1 MQKYLAKLKRGFA
14 MFLAVLT
21 LVGIMPT
28 SVFAVDVAEGTVKV
42 TNVPSMSNGSC
53 PGFGTTGLLH
63 IIEVTLPDGRT
74 EVAFCNDH
82 HKALNG
88 GNVGDVWTQ
97 SGPVTSEVAIAFLT
111 WYYHQFDTGN
121 WAQGEGSWGT
131 RDTKADHP
139 RHAQANAL
147 TQAIV
152 WEVQGNNKYDVL
164 MSEGN
169 YDAGPENKYGYSDS
183 SWKLLQDIGKVY
195 AAACKT
201 VRGWSEFDMSDAI
214 ASDHVFKDS
223 WVDYCASLCAAI
235 LTKYQEGGYPKMGF
249 SIYTAPDNKTQPMI
263 TRTPPNPDTPVMWVK
278 IRKVDETG
286 APLAGATFSFK
297 ASLGDGAERT
307 VGTATTAS
315 DGWAVLRVDA
325 DLLGGLTS
333 ATITATETKAP
344 AGYEVDPSPHQGT
357 ANTTDNATR
366 ETAAD
371 LAPGGVTNKKD
382 KEDGD
387 SDILTKVDARTN
399 KGVGPAVF
407 TFEGQ
412 SNPNQGKG
420 LVRFYST
427 PGNELSA
434 ASIQYAGSKSDF
446 ELPIVGAT
454 GWATKDMAGLS
465 IGTAFTIVEETS
477 DGGWKVKTKSGEATI
492 SASDAKLCMINL
504 VDVVPSIGV
513 DLVNANKAIY
523 KSSGKSLD
531 GVTGQKLYTSGKL
544 PNNRFGGESMYLVP
558 LNYQTAMDVAKAQK
572 AALAAGKTLVVFDAY
587 RPREVQDKVSNA
599 LQDLY
604 NSDAAVKKA
613 IDKDENGTSW
623 GTSWFISIPND
634 AQNKRSNHQRG
645 VSVDICLATVN
656 DKKSVNVGDMSVDIP
671 VSWTLGDTP
680 SAMHELSA
688 AGTATTKPDY
698 SCKTLTEGVKATSA
712 KQLNE
717 IMTGAGMSLLPSEWW
732 HFDGSNKNDPNV
744 RNLKGTFQVSDCLST
759 APDKAAE
766 EGGTGESGAGTGG
779 GEGGNPSTPGGTGGG
794 GTGGG
799 STGGSGGTGS
809 SSAGPGAANDG
820 YYKEDWK
827 TDDNGLLHLQWT
839 DPKGENYIPPGE
851 YTVTEKTPPPGY
863 DHTDEA
869 RHIVLNADGSF
880 SGKLVFKNN
889 KLRSLQIK
897 KVSMDNKPLAGAQFD
912 IYKDGKLLTSCTT
925 GDDGTF
931 TYSGAGG
938 DGIPDGL
945 YHVVETAPPPGYLLP
960 YENSQYVDIRAA
972 NLTENETVVLTFKN
986 YEDSIIRIEKYKEGT
1001 VKGLEGATFEV
1012 MIEGEILGTYKSG
1025 PDGSIEITPEEYGA
1039 FLQKNGWTN
1048 RTSWTIAVR
1057 EVTPPDGYLLG
1068 DDQWQIQELHQGEIL
1083 KKFVFEDIPY
1093 PSIEI
1098 YKRDI
1103 NHPETMLQGATFEV
1117 MVDGHG
1123 IGDYTTDQD
1132 GKIVIDYEKYKRF
1145 LGDEGTDDG
1154 YTDKKLFDISVREIR
1169 APEGYLIND
1178 GDWKVKPLYRSQS
1191 PLVFEFD
1198 DMAYPEIWVRKSDS
1212 EDHEKH
1218 LAGTEFS
1225 MEIDGIEGAHLQFT
1239 TTEEDVKNNDG
1250 WHKITYEEFERFLQD
1265 VGGKE
1270 VDWRGYTISVTELHP
1285 TQFYNRDPQLG
1296 SPAGKDFTLTGQ
1308 LGPNQSVIK
1317 FDFYDTHYRS
1327 LKVTKI
1333 DSETGWELKGAEFT
1347 LKCVSLEDTTLNNS
1361 QASGGWDAGVSRQG
1375 LTNAEGY
1382 YVFENL
1388 PNGIYE
1394 LTETHPPQGY
1404 HSIDDTDSTLRG
1416 YWTDTKKSGTRTI
1429 EITSASGSDGQ
1440 PGVQNRVIEYTYAN
1454 QPKSG
1459 LKILKQDGVNREPIE
1474 SARFRITP
1482 LAPLEMEPFERE
1494 TDANGVIVI
1503 ESDLTN
1509 GSYMVEEI
1517 YVPEPYNLDKTP
1529 QYVEIDGQHD
1539 AYSIVFN
1546 NYADGYVYVR
1556 KLDNITGLPCAGAE
1570 FEITTADGKKVDQVR
1585 ITDSSGY
1592 VKFGP
1597 LTPGESYIVTET
1609 KAPPGH
1615 DITTPN
1621 WQSFTVPANTS
1632 GWVKELIFKDD
1643 PLANLWLR
1651 KIDAETGK
1659 GLQGAEFKITDAAGK
1674 IVKNN
1679 LVTDNE
1685 GYIKV
1690 NGLEKGHYTAT
1701 EITAPIGYMLPEGK
1715 DADTHIYLEYGKT
1728 ETILVKNT
1736 KPGGLI
1742 IRKTD
1747 AGTREA
1753 LAGAVFQLYDIN
1765 DTPIGAPVKTGA
1777 DGYARWADLEPGQYQ
1792 VEEIEAPSGY
1802 ARTTERRKFEVKKF
1816 TATEYEW
1823 VNAEEATITIYKR
1836 DGETQLPLAGAEFE
1850 IRDLNGGVVE
1860 RLTTDI
1866 HGSATSKK
1874 LPLGYYQVVETKAP
1888 HGYQIVETKTDPI
1901 EVKAGSPVVV
1911 ERDNWSDKSIIIRKR
1926 DVNTQQPLQGAWFE
1940 LQTVDGEILQDA
1952 ICTDTSGVAV
1962 TKKVEPGMYYL
1973 VETKAP
1979 DGYRIITER
1988 ILVEVEDGKGKSID
2002 IDNMPET
2009 IVQIYKTDAVTGDP
2023 IANTEF
2029 ALKDKHGKVVEI
2041 LMTDISGWAY
2051 SQPIPAGDYVVEE
2064 TQAAPGYVRD
2074 TEVHHVEVEEGKNFT
2089 LMIKNQPGE
2098 HIIVTK
2104 VDGTEATGQGDASRK
2119 PLAGAVFELETDNT
2133 TGDCKLIGTYTTD
2146 EYGKFEVEGI
2156 APGFYRL
2163 HEITAPD
2170 GYALPEGEDAYTRI
2184 CVKAENP
2191 GGASSALNQF
2201 VIENVKLGT
2210 LIVRKVD
2217 VKDNKPIAGAVFD
2230 LKTVDGNYIGRK
2242 ETDSNG
2248 EIIWNNL
2255 KAGFYVATEVIAP
2268 DNYDPTQCPS
2278 QNVEVKNGQTSTI
2291 TFKDEAY
2298 GSLVIILQDKHT
2310 GDYLEGGQF
2319 IVTRLSDMTIV
2330 FDSKTD
2336 ITGNLVVGN
2345 LQPGWY
2351 EVTEKFAPDGY
2362 TIIESTQKIEVR
2374 LGIQQTLYFVNE
2386 TAGLVIEKVDS
2397 QNTDKTLSGARFKV
2411 TRVADNEVVGEYV
2424 TDNSGA
2430 ALLSNLT
2437 PGYYMVEEVAAPLG
2451 YEIDDPKPQ
2460 QVDVHGGKTA
2470 HVTFRDTA
2478 RASITVSIVD
2488 KDTQKPLANCTV
2500 EVWKQNGDKINQW
2513 TSDKS
2518 GLIETEKMQPGFYV
2532 LKLVKVTDGYKATV
2546 SETTVELKSGVECT
2560 YKFECTASGGAT
2572 VIGKDE
2578 NGNTLAGVKFRVTLA
2593 DGTLIGEYVTK
2604 ADGTYDLSGLAPGNY
2619 IISWL
2624 SGPAGY
2630 EVITSTQNVTIT
2642 ANGSTSIEIIHKQL
2656 SNLTIEVRDEATKKG
2671 LDGCKVEIWLQNGDL
2686 VKTLVTDA
2694 TGLITAEG
2702 LNPGIYVVKLISWA
2716 DGFSFT
2722 KTEQVITVTNNRT
2735 ITVQFEGASSGS
2747 LRVDATG
2754 NNDSAMAGVKFELKD
2769 SEGKTVGTY
2778 ETAANGVVTIDKLA
2792 AGKYVVVETSCA
2804 AGYNIPEANKSVHV
2818 EIKSGS
2824 SASVTLKHVAE
2835 SNVTINVQDK
2845 NTHAGIT
2852 GVTVEIWQQN
2862 GQLIKTLT
2870 SDSTGVLNFGGLA
2883 NGFYVVKIINADAIT
2898 GYKAE
2903 TTETVIEVKTGVA
2916 VNFTFNFVSGGG
2928 ITVNAQDA
2936 ENKLVPGV
2944 QFEVKTLTGETVGTY
2959 TTDSTGSYVINNLAA
2974 GNYTVTVI
2982 SAPADYNIDES
2993 TKSQTVEVKSNA
3005 NVTVTFKFVALSELN
3020 INAMVQGTRAPLQG
3034 VTIEIWQQNGS
3045 KVNEFVSGSDGRF
3058 VIDSLPNGIYVVKV
3072 VKVPDGHT
3080 AVTSETTIEISTGK
3094 KIDYT
3099 FEFVADGILKVQS
3112 ADNANAAIV
3121 GMQFT
3126 LTDLNGTAIGGTY
3139 TTGSDG
3145 SYTFPSMD
3153 PGWYVIT
3160 ETKAPDGYVINEAA
3174 KTQKVEVKAGMI
3186 ATLTFQHSKIFGL
3199 QIRSTV
3205 SGTGAGLAGVTYKIT
3220 TLDNV
3225 AVATVTSDAAGIAF
3239 NALQPG
3245 WYVVT
3250 PGTAPAGYSFTDTT
3264 PKNVE
3269 VKGDGLT
3276 VVDFTLTQ
3284 AASMRIKVIDGTTGV
3299 GIYNVRVQLK
3309 NSAGECIKEY
3319 YTNDQGYINL
3329 DVNVSAGGYL
3339 IEMISA
3345 PEGYIVDKMPHTIEA
3360 NSGSTTEIVY
3370 KLFKEGGQ
3378 IQVVVTS
3385 ADANKT
3391 LDLPAG
3397 TPLEGAVFEI
3407 ENPDT
3412 YQIVG
3417 QMISDSRGIAASGA
3431 LPIGRYTVKMV
3442 NAPAYYAVNSTFNPE
3457 VRIKVN
3463 NDVVREAVTV
3473 KSANLKVNVSQ
3484 KTNATAK
3491 AGSTI
3496 RVDVLTANNASDT
3509 RLNNFFL
3516 HIKVP
3521 TDAARIVSINPG
3533 TWNSA
3538 VWYTISY
3545 KTTAR
3550 DYTQIGAK
3558 LSSENNYTFDLST
3571 QSLGLMPGEYVTDVR
3586 FEFGT
3591 VSAGFAMKTKTT
3603 YGLYIQGVPNGYK
3616 MLSRIEA
3623 GGATGQVQLTTN
3635 TNVATPGLN
3644 ALPGGGQ
3651 PTVGQSSSQWV
3662 TGTAMSTVT
3671 ITNKGKLPK
3680 TGY

>member
-1 MQKYLAKLKRGFA
+1 MQKYLAKLKRGLA
-14 MFLAVLT
+14 VFLAVLT
-21 LVGIMPT
+21 LVGIMPM
-28 SVFAVDVAEGTVKV
+28 SVFAEESVPNTITCNKV
-42 TNVPSMSNGSC
+42 PHMDPNHKMETFGSNAY
-53 PGFGTTGLLH
+53 LH
-63 IIEVTLPDGRT
+63 IIDFKVGSRNSDVVFCGDHNLSLGQHSNGCTWTKSGDITDDFLCAILTIYYT
-74 EVAFCNDH
+74 ELDN
-82 HKALNG
+82 
-88 GNVGDVWTQ
+88 
-97 SGPVTSEVAIAFLT
+97 
-111 WYYHQFDTGN
+111 
-121 WAQGEGSWGT
+121 GSWT
-131 RDTKADHP
+131 PQDP
-139 RHAQANAL
+139 VNSNHAAVNGA
-147 TQAIV
+147 TQALV
-152 WEVQGNNKYDVL
+152 WLILGESPGRYQALLDEADITSDHEHHYGISDANWPLMEKLADMRVNGFNTAWKGTGQTYDDGVSDESPYKGNPRAHAANLLARDLARYKAGELNKYAFAMYQPTGDH
-164 MSEGN
+164 G
-169 YDAGPENKYGYSDS
+169 GYSD
-183 SWKLLQDIGKVY
+183 
-195 AAACKT
+195 
-201 VRGWSEFDMSDAI
+201 
-214 ASDHVFKDS
+214 
-223 WVDYCASLCAAI
+223 
-235 LTKYQEGGYPKMGF
+235 
-249 SIYTAPDNKTQPMI
+249 QPMI
-263 TRTPPNPDTPVMWVK
+263 ARVPEGGIGPDIWAK
-278 IRKVDETG
+278 IRKIDENGNGLSG
-286 APLAGATFSFK
+286 AKFRFSVQLA
-297 ASLGDGAERT
+297 DGNIRQAEVVST
-307 VGTATTAS
+307 NA
-315 DGWAVLRVDA
+315 DGWAYCKISNKM
-325 DLLGGLTS
+325 LGS
-333 ATITATETKAP
+333 ASSVTVFAEETQPPSGYKKA
-344 AGYEVDPSPHQGT
+344 EPSQFSGP
-357 ANTTDNATR
+357 ANTTDNATQA
-366 ETAAD
+366 TAAD
-371 LAPGGVTNKKD
+371 LAAGGVKNGKD

-399 KGVGPAVF
+399 AGVGPAVF

-412 SNPNQGKG
+412 SNPNQGKA
-420 LVRFYST
+420 LVRT
-427 PGNELSA
+427 AGLT
-434 ASIQYAGSKSDF
+434 ASSVQYASDGNF
-446 ELPIVGAT
+446 ELPLEGTT
-454 GWATKDMAGLS
+454 GWTQKSMAGLPA
-465 IGTAFTIVEETS
+465 GTAFTIVDAS
-477 DGGWKVKTKSGEATI
+477 GSGWKVKTKDKEVDL
-492 SASDAKLCMINL
+492 SASDIKLCMINMP
-504 VDVVPSIGV
+504 DVMPSIV
-513 DLVNANKAIY
+513 YNITNADSNIY
-523 KSSGKSLD
+523 RSSGKKLPGIED
-531 GVTGQKLYTSGKL
+531 KKLYTAGKL
-544 PNNRFGGESMYLVP
+544 PNARFGGEPMFLVP
-558 LNYQTAMDVAKAQK
+558 LNFEMAKKIADAQGK
-572 AALAAGKTLVVFDAY
+572 FLAKGKSLMIYDAY
-587 RPREVQDKVSNA
+587 RPASVQKAVSNG
-599 LQDLY
+599 LQSLAD
-604 NSDAAVKKA
+604 SDSEVMANIKA
-613 IDKDENGTSW
+613 GGKW
-623 GTSWFISIPND
+623 KLSWFISTGV
-634 AQNKRSNHQRG
+634 SNHQRG
-645 VSVDICLATVN
+645 ISVDATLCTPTTKDVTVGDKTVQLAT
-656 DKKSVNVGDMSVDIP
+656 G
-671 VSWTLGDTP
+671 GTP
-680 SAMHELSA
+680 IASPSPMHELSA
-688 AGTATTKPDY
+688 AGTSTVSEGDLTP
-698 SCKTLTEGVKATSA
+698 TEGVSSGDMK
-712 KQLNE
+712 LYHE
-717 IMTGAGMSLLPSEWW
+717 IMKGSKMTNLISEWW
-732 HFDGSNKNDPNV
+732 HFDAMSKSDFDAMSGVDAKT
-744 RNLKGTFQVSDCLST
+744 LAQFQVTDCLST

-766 EGGTGESGAGTGG
+766 EGGTGSSGEGTGAG
-779 GEGGNPSTPGGTGGG
+779 EGGTGGG
-794 GTGGG
+794 GTTDPGGG
-799 STGGSGGTGS
+799 GGGGTGGGSGGTGS

-839 DPKGENYIPPGE
+839 DPKGENYIPPGT
-851 YTVTEKTPPPGY
+851 YKVTEKTPPPGY
-863 DHTDEA
+863 DHTDES
-869 RHIVLNADGSF
+869 RYIVLNADGSF

-912 IYKDGKLLTSCTT
+912 ILHDGKLVQSCTT

-945 YHVVETAPPPGYLLP
+945 YTVVETAPPPGYLLP
-960 YENSQYVDIRAA
+960 FDNSQSVYISAKD
-972 NLTENETVVLTFKN
+972 LTNDETVVLTFKN
-986 YEDSIIRIEKYKEGT
+986 YEDTIIRIQKFKEGT
-1001 VKGLEGATFEV
+1001 KLGLEGATFEV
-1012 MIEGEILGTYKSG
+1012 MIEGEILGQFKSG
-1025 PDGSIEITPEEYGA
+1025 PGGIIDITPETYGA

-1048 RTSWTIAVR
+1048 RTSWTVAVR
-1057 EVTPPDGYLLG
+1057 EVTPPDGYLLS
-1068 DDQWQIQELHQGEIL
+1068 DDQWQIAELHQGEIL
-1083 KKFVFEDIPY
+1083 KEFVFEDIPY

-1103 NHPETMLQGATFEV
+1103 NHPETMLPGATFEV

-1123 IGDYTTDQD
+1123 IGDFTTDKD
-1132 GKIVIDYEKYKRF
+1132 GKITISYESYKRF

-1509 GSYMVEEI
+1509 GTYMVEEI

-1597 LTPGESYIVTET
+1597 LKPGESYIVTET

-1952 ICTDTSGVAV
+1952 ICTDASGVAV

-2029 ALKDKHGKVVEI
+2029 ALKDKHGKVIEV

-2201 VIENVKLGT
+2201 VIENIKLGT

-2217 VKDNKPIAGAVFD
+2217 VNDNKPIAGAVFD

-2298 GSLVIILQDKHT
+2298 GSLVIILQDRHT

-2411 TRVADNEVVGEYV
+2411 TRVADNEVVDECV
-2424 TDNSGA
+2424 TDNSGV

-2532 LKLVKVTDGYKATV
+2532 LKLVQVTDGYKATV

-2560 YKFECTASGGAT
+2560 YKFECTASGGVT
-2572 VIGKDE
+2572 VVGKDE

-2722 KTEQVITVTNNRT
+2722 KTEQTVTVTNNRT

-2883 NGFYVVKIINADAIT
+2883 NGFYVVKITNADAIT

-2903 TTETVIEVKTGVA
+2903 TTETVIEVKTGTA

-2982 SAPADYNIDES
+2982 SVPADYNIDES

-3045 KVNEFVSGSDGRF
+3045 KINEFVSGSDGRF

-3442 NAPAYYAVNSTFNPE
+3442 NAPAYYAMNSTFNPE

-3591 VSAGFAMKTKTT
+3591 VPAGFAMKTKTT

>member
-1 MQKYLAKLKRGFA
+1 MQKFFAKLKRGLA
-14 MFLAVLT
+14 VFLACLT
-21 LVGIMPT
+21 LASVLPVP
-28 SVFAVDVAEGTVKV
+28 VFAAGFPDQIESVHIPNLGAG
-42 TNVPSMSNGSC
+42 C
-53 PGFGTTGLLH
+53 PHYSTLGGDALLH
-63 IIEVTLPDGRT
+63 IMTFDVGGT
-74 EVAFCNDH
+74 EKVGFCYDH
-82 HKALNG
+82 TASLRSQASLHQHWKK
-88 GNVGDVWTQ
+88 
-97 SGPVTSEVAIAFLT
+97 SGPFPEGLTTAFLS
-111 WYYHQFDTGN
+111 WYYTELNQRKAD
-121 WAQGEGSWGT
+121 GSWGLH
-131 RDTKADHP
+131 DTHQSGATL
-139 RHAQANAL
+139 HANHAASNGWVQAL
-147 TQAIV
+147 V
-152 WEVQGNNKYDVL
+152 WELKGKESDYSSLFNSIDYNAGVD
-164 MSEGN
+164 GN
-169 YDAGPENKYGYSDS
+169 YGLS
-183 SWKLLQDIGKVY
+183 STDFDRLMHLAK
-195 AAACKT
+195 AR
-201 VRGWSEFDMSDAI
+201 VRA
-214 ASDHVFKDS
+214 FKDVIGTYERGMDGS
-223 WVDYCASLCAAI
+223 TDEEDSALLLAMIIAGYKKGDYGQKKFAL
-235 LTKYQEGGYPKMGF
+235 
-249 SIYTAPDNKTQPMI
+249 YTPVERPQDQPMI
-263 TRTPPNPDTPVMWVK
+263 VPVEPGGSDYEEPVWAK
-278 IRKVDETG
+278 IRKVDENGKGLQG
-286 APLAGATFSFK
+286 AEFTFSYQLPGGNITPLSGGVK
-297 ASLGDGAERT
+297 
-307 VGTATTAS
+307 TTDS
-315 DGWAVLRVDA
+315 DGWAYVRIPPEVMG
-325 DLLGGLTS
+325 DLTNV
-333 ATITATETKAP
+333 TVFATETKAP
-344 AGYEVDPSPHQGT
+344 PGYQLIGNMSKGD
-357 ANTTDNATR
+357 ANTTDNKTQA
-366 ETAAD
+366 TAAD
-371 LAPGGVTNKKD
+371 LEPGGVKNS
-382 KEDGD
+382 KEKTGDGD
-387 SDILTKVDARTN
+387 ILQKVDARTN
-399 KGVGPAVF
+399 AGVGPAVF
-407 TFEGQ
+407 TFEGE
-412 SNPNQGKG
+412 SNPNQA
-420 LVRFYST
+420 LVRT
-427 PGNELSA
+427 SA
-434 ASIQYAGSKSDF
+434 LAAQSVQYASGGDF
-446 ELPIVGAT
+446 ELPLEGTT
-454 GWATKDMAGLS
+454 GWTQKPMAGLPA
-465 IGTAFTIVEETS
+465 GTPFTIVDAS
-477 DGGWKVKTKSGEATI
+477 GSGWKVKTKDKEVDL
-492 SASDAKLCMINL
+492 SASDIKLCMINMP
-504 VDVVPSIGV
+504 DVMPSIV
-513 DLVNANKAIY
+513 YNIVNADSAIY
-523 KSSGKSLD
+523 KSSGKSIS
-531 GVTGQKLYTSGKL
+531 GITGSKLYTAGKL
-544 PNNRFGGESMYLVP
+544 PNARFGGEAMFLVP
-558 LNYQTAMDVAKAQK
+558 LNFEMAKKIATAQK
-572 AALAAGKTLVVFDAY
+572 AAQVKGKSLMIYDAY
-587 RPREVQDKVSNA
+587 RPAAVQKSVSNGLQA
-599 LQDLY
+599 LAD
-604 NSDAAVKKA
+604 SDKEVLDNINAGGKWKL
-613 IDKDENGTSW
+613 
-623 GTSWFISIPND
+623 SWFISTGV
-634 AQNKRSNHQRG
+634 SNHQRG
-645 VSVDICLATVN
+645 IAVDATLCTPTMKDVTVGDKTVRLATGGTAIA
-656 DKKSVNVGDMSVDIP
+656 S
-671 VSWTLGDTP
+671 P

-688 AGTATTKPDY
+688 AGTSTINQDSSTP
-698 SCKTLTEGVKATSA
+698 TSA
-712 KQLNE
+712 VSSGDMKVYHG
-717 IMTGAGMSLLPSEWW
+717 IMTGAGMTNLISEWW
-732 HFDGSNKNDPNV
+732 HFDGMTKTAFDNMSGV
-744 RNLKGTFQVSDCLST
+744 EASTLAQFQVTDCLST
-759 APDKAAE
+759 VPDKAAE
-766 EGGTGESGAGTGG
+766 EGGTGSSGEGTGS
-779 GEGGNPSTPGGTGGG
+779 GEGGTGGTGGG
-794 GTGGG
+794 TTDPGGGGGG
-799 STGGSGGTGS
+799 SGSGGTGS

-839 DPKGENYIPPGE
+839 DPKGEDYIPPGT
-851 YTVTEKTPPPGY
+851 YKVTEKTPPPGY
-863 DHTDEA
+863 DHTDES
-869 RHIVLNADGSF
+869 RYIVLRADGSF
-880 SGKLVFKNN
+880 SGKLIFKNN
-889 KLRSLQIK
+889 KLRSLKIK
-897 KVSMDNKPLAGAQFD
+897 KVSIDNEPLAGAQFD
-912 IYKDGKLLTSCTT
+912 IMRDGKLVQSCTT

-931 TYSGAGG
+931 TYTGAGG
-938 DGIPDGL
+938 DGIEDGL
-945 YHVVETAPPPGYLLP
+945 YTVKETAPPPGHLLP
-960 YENSQYVDIRAA
+960 FDNVQWVDIRASD
-972 NLTENETVVLTFKN
+972 LLDDETVVLTFKN
-986 YEDSIIRIEKYKEGT
+986 YEDITIRIGKYKSGT
-1001 VKGLEGATFEV
+1001 TKGLPGAMFDVYINAER
-1012 MIEGEILGTYKSG
+1012 LGRYQSG
-1025 PDGSIEITPEEYGA
+1025 PDGTVDITPEEYGD
-1039 FLQKNGWTN
+1039 FIQKYGWAN
-1048 RTSWTIAVR
+1048 AASWTITVE
-1057 EVTPPDGYLLG
+1057 EVVPPDGYLLG
-1068 DDQWQIQELHQGEIL
+1068 DDRSQTLEAHQGQKNVEF
-1083 KKFVFEDIPY
+1083 KFYDVEY
-1093 PSIEI
+1093 PKIKI
-1098 YKRDI
+1098 TKRDVNYPEKVLKGAVFDIKI
-1103 NHPETMLQGATFEV
+1103 N
-1117 MVDGHG
+1117 DRS
-1123 IGDYTTDQD
+1123 IGERMTDENGEIIISYDDYS
-1132 GKIVIDYEKYKRF
+1132 RF
-1145 LGDEGTDDG
+1145 LGDEVAGGTFTDDE
-1154 YTDKKLFDISVREIR
+1154 LFDVAVKEIL
-1169 APEGYLIND
+1169 APSGYLIQDNTWHHKTLNRHQ
-1178 GDWKVKPLYRSQS
+1178 GL
-1191 PLVFEFD
+1191 LEFEFF

-1212 EDHEKH
+1212 ENHDLH
-1218 LAGTEFS
+1218 LAGTSFGLA
-1225 MEIDGIEGAHLQFT
+1225 IDGVEGPHLQFS

-1250 WHKITYEEFERFLQD
+1250 WHKITWEEFERYLHD
-1265 VGGKE
+1265 IGGDA
-1270 VDWRGYTISVTELHP
+1270 VDLGGSTTRTIRVTEQQP
-1285 TQFYNRDPQLG
+1285 TQFYNRDKQLG
-1296 SPAGKDFTLTGQ
+1296 SPVGQDYTLTGE
-1308 LGPNQSVIK
+1308 LGPNQKVIA

-1347 LKCVSLEDTTLNNS
+1347 LKCVSLEDTTLHGTT
-1361 QASGGWDAGVSRQG
+1361 ASGGWDAGVSRQG

-1416 YWTDTKKSGTRTI
+1416 YWTDNKKSGTRTI
-1429 EITSASGSDGQ
+1429 QITSASGSDGQ
-1440 PGVQNRVIEYTYAN
+1440 PGVQNRVIEYAYAN

-1651 KIDAETGK
+1651 KVDAETGV

-1874 LPLGYYQVVETKAP
+1874 LPLGYYQIVETKAP

-1952 ICTDTSGVAV
+1952 ICTDASGVAV

-2230 LKTVDGNYIGRK
+2230 LKTVDGDYIGRK

-2345 LQPGWY
+2345 LRPGWY

-2397 QNTDKTLSGARFKV
+2397 QNTDRTLSGARFKV

-2735 ITVQFEGASSGS
+2735 ITVQFEGTSSGS

-2883 NGFYVVKIINADAIT
+2883 NGFYVVKITNADAIT

-2916 VNFTFNFVSGGG
+2916 INFTFNFVSGGG

-2993 TKSQTVEVKSNA
+2993 TKSQTIEVKPNA

-3020 INAMVQGTRAPLQG
+3020 INAMVQGIRAPLQG

-3045 KVNEFVSGSDGRF
+3045 KINEFVSGSDGRF

-3080 AVTSETTIEISTGK
+3080 AVTSETTIEISTGE

-3250 PGTAPAGYSFTDTT
+3250 PGTAPAGYSFTDTM

-3284 AASMRIKVIDGTTGV
+3284 AASMRIKVIDGTTGA

-3385 ADANKT
+3385 ADANKM

-3442 NAPAYYAVNSTFNPE
+3442 NAPAYYAVNSTFNSE

-3591 VSAGFAMKTKTT
+3591 VPAGFAMKTKTT

>member
-1 MQKYLAKLKRGFA
+1 MQKYLAKLKRGLA
-14 MFLAVLT
+14 VFLAVLT
-21 LVGIMPT
+21 LVGIMPM
-28 SVFAVDVAEGTVKV
+28 SVFAEESAPNTITCNKV
-42 TNVPSMSNGSC
+42 PYMDPNHRMAVFGSNAY
-53 PGFGTTGLLH
+53 LH
-63 IIEVTLPDGRT
+63 IIDFEVGSKPSD
-74 EVAFCNDH
+74 VVFCGDH
-82 HKALNG
+82 GLSLGQHSNG
-88 GNVGDVWTQ
+88 KKWTK
-97 SGPVTSEVAIAFLT
+97 SSDITDDFL
-111 WYYHQFDTGN
+111 
-121 WAQGEGSWGT
+121 
-131 RDTKADHP
+131 
-139 RHAQANAL
+139 
-147 TQAIV
+147 
-152 WEVQGNNKYDVL
+152 
-164 MSEGN
+164 
-169 YDAGPENKYGYSDS
+169 
-183 SWKLLQDIGKVY
+183 
-195 AAACKT
+195 C
-201 VRGWSEFDMSDAI
+201 
-214 ASDHVFKDS
+214 
-223 WVDYCASLCAAI
+223 AI
-235 LTKYQEGGYPKMGF
+235 LTAYYTNYDNSGWSATDPVNSNHAAVNGATQALVWLCLDESPGRYQALLDEADLSAGHENHYGISDVNWPLMEKLADMRVNGFNTAWSGTGQTYDDGVSDESPYKGNPRAHAANILARDLAKYKAGELNTYAFAMYQPTGDHGDY
-249 SIYTAPDNKTQPMI
+249 SDQPMI
-263 TRTPPNPDTPVMWVK
+263 SRVPKGGPDNEVWAK
-278 IRKVDETG
+278 IRKVDENGNGLSG
-286 APLAGATFSFK
+286 AKFKFSVQLA
-297 ASLGDGAERT
+297 DGNIRQVTT
-307 VGTATTAS
+307 VSTNA
-315 DGWAVLRVDA
+315 DGWAYCHI
-325 DLLGGLTS
+325 GSEFIGS
-333 ATITATETKAP
+333 ASSVTVHAEETQP
-344 AGYEVDPSPHQGT
+344 PSGYEKAEPSKFSGT
-357 ANTTDNATR
+357 ANTTDNKTKA
-366 ETAAD
+366 TAAD
-371 LAPGGVTNKKD
+371 LAAGGVKNKKD

-412 SNPNQGKG
+412 SNPNQGKA
-420 LVRFYST
+420 LVRT
-427 PGNELSA
+427 AGLT
-434 ASIQYAGSKSDF
+434 ASSVQYASDGGF
-446 ELPIVGAT
+446 ELPLEGTT
-454 GWATKDMAGLS
+454 GWTQKSMGGLPA
-465 IGTAFTIVEETS
+465 GTAFTIVDAS
-477 DGGWKVKTKSGEATI
+477 GSGWKVKTKDKEVDL
-492 SASDAKLCMINL
+492 SASDIKLCMINMP
-504 VDVVPSIGV
+504 DVMPSIV
-513 DLVNANKAIY
+513 YNITNADSTIY
-523 KSSGKSLD
+523 RSSGKKLPGIED
-531 GVTGQKLYTSGKL
+531 KKLYTAGKL
-544 PNNRFGGESMYLVP
+544 PNARFGGEPMFLVP
-558 LNYQTAMDVAKAQK
+558 LNFEMAKKIADAQGK
-572 AALAAGKTLVVFDAY
+572 FLAKGKSLMIYDAY
-587 RPREVQDKVSNA
+587 RPASVQKDVSNG
-599 LQDLY
+599 LQTLADS
-604 NSDAAVKKA
+604 NPEVMANIKA
-613 IDKDENGTSW
+613 GGKW
-623 GTSWFISIPND
+623 KLSWFISTGV
-634 AQNKRSNHQRG
+634 SNHQRG
-645 VSVDICLATVN
+645 ISVDATLCTPTTKDVTVGDKTVQLAT
-656 DKKSVNVGDMSVDIP
+656 G
-671 VSWTLGDTP
+671 GTP
-680 SAMHELSA
+680 IASPSPMHELSA
-688 AGTATTKPDY
+688 AGTSTVSEGDLTP
-698 SCKTLTEGVKATSA
+698 TEGVSSGDMK
-712 KQLNE
+712 LYHE
-717 IMTGAGMSLLPSEWW
+717 IMKGSKMTNLISEWW
-732 HFDGSNKNDPNV
+732 HFDAMSKSDFDAMSGVDAKT
-744 RNLKGTFQVSDCLST
+744 LAQFQVTDCLST

-766 EGGTGESGAGTGG
+766 EGGTGSSGEGTGAG
-779 GEGGNPSTPGGTGGG
+779 EGGTGGG
-794 GTGGG
+794 GITDPGGG
-799 STGGSGGTGS
+799 GGGGTGGGSGGTGS
-809 SSAGPGAANDG
+809 SSSGPGAANDG

-869 RHIVLNADGSF
+869 RHIVLNADGDF

-912 IYKDGKLLTSCTT
+912 ILHDGKLVQSCTT

-945 YHVVETAPPPGYLLP
+945 YTVVETAPPPGYLLP
-960 YENSQYVDIRAA
+960 FDNSQSVYISAKD
-972 NLTENETVVLTFKN
+972 LTNDETVVLTFKN
-986 YEDSIIRIEKYKEGT
+986 YEDTIIRIQKFKEGT
-1001 VKGLEGATFEV
+1001 KLGLEGATFEV
-1012 MIEGEILGTYKSG
+1012 MIEGEILGQFKSG
-1025 PDGSIEITPEEYGA
+1025 PGGIIDITPETYGA

-1048 RTSWTIAVR
+1048 RTSWTVAVR
-1057 EVTPPDGYLLG
+1057 EVTPPDGYLLS
-1068 DDQWQIQELHQGEIL
+1068 DDQWQIAELHQGEIL
-1083 KKFVFEDIPY
+1083 KEFVFEDIPY

-1103 NHPETMLQGATFEV
+1103 NHPETMLPGATFEV

-1123 IGDYTTDQD
+1123 IGDFTTDKD
-1132 GKIVIDYEKYKRF
+1132 GKIVINYESYKRF

-1154 YTDKKLFDISVREIR
+1154 YTDKKLFDIAVREIR

-1198 DMAYPEIWVRKSDS
+1198 DMKYPEIWVRKSDS

-1621 WQSFTVPANTS
+1621 RQSFTVPANTS

-1651 KIDAETGK
+1651 KIDAETGV

-1874 LPLGYYQVVETKAP
+1874 LPLGYYQIVETKAP
-1888 HGYQIVETKTDPI
+1888 HGYQIVETKSDPV

-1952 ICTDTSGVAV
+1952 ICTDASGVAV

-2029 ALKDKHGKVVEI
+2029 ALKDKHGKVVEV

-2051 SQPIPAGDYVVEE
+2051 SQPIAAGDYVVEE

-2201 VIENVKLGT
+2201 VIENIKLGT

-2230 LKTVDGNYIGRK
+2230 LKTVDGSYIGRK

-2336 ITGNLVVGN
+2336 VTGNLVVGN

-2362 TIIESTQKIEVR
+2362 TIIESTQKIEIR
-2374 LGIQQTLYFVNE
+2374 LGVQQTLYFVNE

-2532 LKLVKVTDGYKATV
+2532 LKLVQVTDGYKATV

-2702 LNPGIYVVKLISWA
+2702 LNPGIYVVKLISWT

-2722 KTEQVITVTNNRT
+2722 KTEQTITVTNNRT

-2778 ETAANGVVTIDKLA
+2778 ETDANGTVTVSKLA

-2883 NGFYVVKIINADAIT
+2883 NGFYVVKITNADAIT

-2903 TTETVIEVKTGVA
+2903 TTETVIEVKTGVS
-2916 VNFTFNFVSGGG
+2916 VTFTFNFVSGGG

-2944 QFEVKTLTGETVGTY
+2944 QFEVKTLTGEIVGTY
-2959 TTDSTGSYVINNLAA
+2959 TTDATGSYVINNLAA

-2993 TKSQTVEVKSNA
+2993 TKSQTIEVKSNA

-3045 KVNEFVSGSDGRF
+3045 KINEFVSGSDGRF

-3126 LTDLNGTAIGGTY
+3126 LTDLNGTLIGGTY

-3205 SGTGAGLAGVTYKIT
+3205 SGTGAGLAGVSYKIT

-3591 VSAGFAMKTKTT
+3591 VPAGFAMKTKTT